1 MKNYVVS
8 NDKVRNLLIQD
19 PKSQQDKSK
28 EIGLSQPMV
37 SRLESGVKES
47 SDLKVKDLVKIANHY
62 GIPINELIEIKDQV

>member
-1 MKNYVVS
+1 
-8 NDKVRNLLIQD
+8 
-19 PKSQQDKSK
+19 
-28 EIGLSQPMV
+28 MV